1 MIKLL
6 HSIPKHGYLL
16 ISILIFVF
24 LSPLL
29 EKTAIR
35 PYINLFLYSLIFLST
50 YLVIEKNNNFIRVF
64 PLIGIIINIIIFLVE
79 SKFILLVLFALSA
92 IIFSTITFIL
102 LIQIARS
109 KKVDTGLIF
118 EAINGYLLIGIVAT
132 ILNTTVIMFYPD
144 AIGITDINY
153 QAGNVIY
160 YSYITLST
168 IGFGDICPK
177 SPMARNIAVFIGL
190 AGQLYLTIIIAFIV
204 GKISNKE

>member
-79 SKFILLVLFALSA
+79 SKFILLVLFALDMKWHTSLHN
-92 IIFSTITFIL
+92 F
-102 LIQIARS
+102 
-109 KKVDTGLIF
+109 DTQCQKHF
-118 EAINGYLLIGIVAT
+118 H
-132 ILNTTVIMFYPD
+132 
-144 AIGITDINY
+144 
-153 QAGNVIY
+153 
-160 YSYITLST
+160 
-168 IGFGDICPK
+168 
-177 SPMARNIAVFIGL
+177 
-190 AGQLYLTIIIAFIV
+190 
-204 GKISNKE
+204 